1 MVVVGTELGS
11 TSRVVVG
18 VRILGSLVRQ
28 EHHNQIR
35 VKGRERVGRLQLND
49 GRADNRNNLSSNSN
63 NLDQDRTATRPGLY
77 KRNHKHKHR
86 HHVPSRLN
94 RLAKFPTLKIT
105 RKHHNRIELNSPVNK
120 PPTSP
125 YPSRSLSSS
134 TSIPWTTSIP
144 IPCETSGTWT
154 ISTRTTLTS
163 ISTIRTA

>member
-1 MVVVGTELGS
+1 VVVVGTELGS

-35 VKGRERVGRLQLND
+35 VKRRERVGRLQLND
-49 GRADNRNNLSSNSN
+49 SRADNRNNLFSDS

-94 RLAKFPTLKIT
+94 HHVNLLIHKTTRKQHNSLKISS
-105 RKHHNRIELNSPVNK
+105 LVNK
-120 PPTSP
+120 PLTSL

-144 IPCETSGTWT
+144 THCETSGT
-154 ISTRTTLTS
+154 
-163 ISTIRTA
+163 